1 MNDFSSKL
9 ALRYARQNGV
19 IIGRVESLLLFIDN
33 LPKDEI
39 KSELIKILNQDQ
51 AFSEGLKNET
61 K

>member
-39 KSELIKILNQDQ
+39 KIELIKILNQDQ